1 MRSDRPHI
9 TVGMEVLDATEQSV
23 GQVQDVTETTVRVR
37 IQQDI
42 AVPVE
47 AIDAITDNRLVL
59 PLHIDL
65 GESTTT
71 FPPADTSAAPD
82 PYTVNVPDPSIFH

>member
-1 MRSDRPHI
+1 MRSDRPRI

-37 IQQDI
+37 IQHDI

-47 AIDAITDNRLVL
+47 AIDAVTDKRLVL

-65 GESTTT
+65 GQSTTT
-71 FPPADTSAAPD
+71 FPSDETGGAPD
-82 PYTVNVPDPSIFH
+82 PYTVNVPDPSIFL